1 MLLLNWANTQRKSKA
16 RTVRP
21 CKNKSDRRM
30 KSRENDTIPDGS
42 KHTRTYRTD
51 QTSQPDLKETA
62 AEKMTL
68 RETILKY

>member
-1 MLLLNWANTQRKSKA
+1 
-16 RTVRP
+16 
-21 CKNKSDRRM
+21 M
-30 KSRENDTIPDGS
+30 KSREDDTIPDGS
-42 KHTRTYRTD
+42 KHTGTYRTD